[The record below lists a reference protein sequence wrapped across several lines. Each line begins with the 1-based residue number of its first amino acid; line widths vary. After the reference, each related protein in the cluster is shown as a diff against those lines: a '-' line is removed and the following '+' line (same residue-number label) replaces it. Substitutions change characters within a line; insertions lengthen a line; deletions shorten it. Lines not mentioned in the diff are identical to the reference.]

1 VNFDHRASS
10 GSENQQGARHQRAKF
25 IALLC
30 GVLFAWAG
38 PAEASGA
45 AVSGRVL
52 DPQGR
57 AVPRAKIKLVPQPG
71 AASLRDVNG
80 ESDQTGSFMIRLPQ
94 PGSYRIHAEAPGFTP
109 VDQPVTLSAGQT
121 VTSDLQ
127 FREIATDKQAVT
139 VVADLTDV
147 DVFVPDPAQRVL
159 VRHEMLD
166 ANPGR
171 PGAPVSIPGMPTESP
186 AGGIKPPQYF
196 VPGVAGD
203 HGEPIAQYIQ
213 VGGLLL
219 PNNFPA
225 NAHGNGYADPN
236 ILIPAAIGSVQTDG
250 GAFNVRQ
257 GNNAINMAATFG
269 LREQF
274 QPFVRLTG
282 DSRNANL
289 VIGWSPVNPGTR
301 GWIVAETSYGNG
313 YLRTLE
319 HRKQYKLNAFRAARF
334 GRHELSVF
342 GLGYY
347 GFSFLPGLSP
357 IEVRLLDDTVDPR
370 QLEKANSGIFAIN
383 DTWRIDD
390 NRQMQFSGYFRT
402 YGLDVRSNF
411 GEGFIRQT
419 EFRTVG
425 GGSTLYAHKFN
436 RTLSGLTGIEYRREA
451 PRDLNLRRETDIGL
465 MPLVTSNDLTI
476 KFASPFA
483 AVEGALT
490 PYLRYNLGFRRDEVN
505 LDNRDKLRPDASFQ
519 VQQGVSL
526 PKGTLT
532 LLPPESTYLPSV
544 ALSYGQAFHVNDP
557 RIGTTA
563 ERGTIISKATAY
575 QLVLSKTALNTAFRA
590 TAVRV
595 TRDQQLAKISAD
607 TGLQE
612 DVGPAL
618 IRSIVLS
625 ARRYFAFGSLQGSFA
640 RADARDR
647 ITGEPVPEA
656 PRLIWDVLGTIDRL
670 PFGLQT
676 RGQFSYVGRKP
687 LGEGLVAVPVRQY
700 RGAVVRSFERQRM
713 DVGVNFLVASGFAGQ
728 TLEALQ
734 LAGEPEPVQRIVGYR
749 LKSYVT
755 LSWTYHFRRRR

>member
-1 VNFDHRASS
+1 MNFDDRGSS
-10 GSENQQGARHQRAKF
+10 GSEDQQGGWCQRVKF
-25 IALLC
+25 VALFC
-30 GVLFAWAG
+30 GLLFAWAG
-38 PAEASGA
+38 QAHATDA

-57 AVPRAKIKLVPQPG
+57 AVPRAKIRLAPQPG
-71 AASLRDVNG
+71 PASLRDVNG

-94 PGSYRIHAEAPGFTP
+94 PGTYRIHAEAPGFTP
-109 VDQPVTLSAGQT
+109 VDEQVTLISGQT
-121 VTSDLQ
+121 VTADLQ
-127 FREIATDKQAVT
+127 FREIAVDKQAVT
-139 VVADLTDV
+139 VVADLKDV

-236 ILIPAAIGSVQTDG
+236 ILVPAAIGSVQTDG

-269 LREQF
+269 LRERF

-289 VIGWSPVNPGTR
+289 VAGWSPTNPDSR
-301 GWIVAETSYGNG
+301 GWIVAEASYGNG
-313 YLRTLE
+313 YLRRLE
-319 HRKQYKLNAFRAARF
+319 HRKQYKLNALRAVRV
-334 GRHELSVF
+334 GNHEITLF
-342 GLGYY
+342 GLAYY

-357 IEVRLLDDTVDPR
+357 IEIRVPDDTVDRR
-370 QLEKANSGIFAIN
+370 QLEKANSGILAVN

-390 NRQMQFSGYFRT
+390 NRQVQFSGYFRV

-419 EFRTVG
+419 EFRTAS

-436 RTLSGLTGIEYRREA
+436 RRLSVLTGIEYRREA
-451 PRDLNLRRETDIGL
+451 PRDLNLRRENEIGI

-476 KFASPFA
+476 GFVSPFT

-490 PYLRYNLGFRRDEVN
+490 PYLRYNLGYRRDDVN
-505 LDNRDKLRPDASFQ
+505 FDNQDKLRPDHSFRA
-519 VQQGVSL
+519 QQGVSL

-532 LLPPESTYLPSV
+532 LLPPESTRLPSV

-557 RIGTTA
+557 RIGTSA
-563 ERGTIISKATAY
+563 ERGSIISKATAY
-575 QLVLSKTALNTAFRA
+575 QLVVSKTLFSTDFRA
-590 TAVRV
+590 TAARV

-612 DVGPAL
+612 DVGPSL
-618 IRSIVLS
+618 IRSVVLS
-625 ARRYFAFGSLQGSFA
+625 ARRYFAFASLQASFA

-647 ITGEPVPEA
+647 ITGEAVPEA
-656 PRLIWDVLGTIDRL
+656 PRLIWDILGTVDRL

-687 LGEGLVAVPVRQY
+687 LGDGFVAAPVRQY
-700 RGAVVRSFERQRM
+700 RGAVVRPLERQRM
-713 DVGVNFLVASGFAGQ
+713 DVGVNFLIASGFAGQ

-734 LAGEPEPVQRIVGYR
+734 LAGEPEPFERIVGYR

-755 LSWTYHFRRRR
+755 LSWTYHFGRTR

>member
-1 VNFDHRASS
+1 MKFKQSFWRPARQQKQGGWGWKS
-10 GSENQQGARHQRAKF
+10 GFLILFGG
-25 IALLC
+25 L
-30 GVLFAWAG
+30 LFAVTGQGQATD
-38 PAEASGA
+38 A

-52 DPQGR
+52 DPQGK
-57 AVPRAKIKLVPQPG
+57 AVPQAKIRLVSEPG
-71 AASLRDVNG
+71 ATPPLIVNG
-80 ESDQTGSFMIRLPQ
+80 ESDQAGMFIIRSPQ
-94 PGSYRIHAEAPGFTP
+94 AGAFRIHADAPGFAP
-109 VDQPVTLSAGQT
+109 VEQHVLLIAGQT
-121 VTSDLQ
+121 KTLDLQ
-127 FREIATDKQAVT
+127 FQQIATGRQAVT
-139 VVADLTDV
+139 VVADLKDV

-171 PGAPVSIPGMPTESP
+171 PGAPVSIPGMPAESP

-236 ILIPAAIGSVQTDG
+236 ILVPAAIESVRTDG

-269 LREQF
+269 LRERF
-274 QPFVRLTG
+274 QPFLRLSG

-289 VIGWSPVNPGTR
+289 VAGWSPANPAAR
-301 GWIVAETSYGNG
+301 GWVVAEASYGNG
-313 YLRTLE
+313 YLRRLE
-319 HRKQYKLNAFRAARF
+319 HRKQYKLNAFRAARA
-334 GRHELSVF
+334 GNHDLTIF
-342 GLGYY
+342 GLGYH

-357 IEVRLLDDTVDPR
+357 IQVRVPDDTIDPR
-370 QLEKANSGIFAIN
+370 QLEKADSGIIAVN
-383 DTWRIDD
+383 DAWRIDEK
-390 NRQMQFSGYFRT
+390 RQMQLSGYFRS

-419 EFRTVG
+419 EFRTAG
-425 GGSTLYAHKFN
+425 GGNTLYAHKMD
-436 RTLSGLTGIEYRREA
+436 RRLSFLTGIEYRREA
-451 PRDLNLRRETDIGL
+451 PRDLNLRRENEIGL

-476 KFASPFA
+476 SFVSPFA
-483 AVEGALT
+483 AVEGELT
-490 PYLRYNLGFRRDEVN
+490 LFFRYNLGFRRDEVSF
-505 LDNRDKLRPDASFQ
+505 DNRDKLRPGDSFKSR
-519 VQQGVSL
+519 QGVNL

-532 LLPPESTYLPSV
+532 LLPPESTAFPSV
-544 ALSYGQAFHVNDP
+544 AISYGQAFHVNDP
-557 RIGTTA
+557 RIGTDA
-563 ERGTIISKATAY
+563 GRGTIISMATAY
-575 QLVLSKTALNTAFRA
+575 QLVVSKTLLHTDFRA
-590 TAVRV
+590 TAARV

-612 DVGPAL
+612 DVGPSL
-618 IRSIVLS
+618 IRSVVLS
-625 ARRYFAFGSLQGSFA
+625 ARHYFAFGSLQGSFA

-670 PFGLQT
+670 PVGLQV

-687 LGEGLVAVPVRQY
+687 LGDGFVAVPVRQY
-700 RGAVVRSFERQRM
+700 RGAVVRPFCPKM
-713 DVGVNFLVASGFAGQ
+713 DVGLNFLIASGFAGQ
-728 TLEALQ
+728 TVEALQ
-734 LAGEPEPVQRIVGYR
+734 LAGELEPFQRIVGYS

-755 LSWTYHFRRRR
+755 LSWTYHFRGGH

>member
-1 VNFDHRASS
+1 MDFDRSFWGSSRLANPTTPQASVR
-10 GSENQQGARHQRAKF
+10 GV
-25 IALLC
+25 ALLC
-30 GVLFAWAG
+30 GILLVWVGQAQ
-38 PAEASGA
+38 PTDT

-57 AVPRAKIKLVPQPG
+57 AVPRAKVRLIPNPG
-71 AASLRDVNG
+71 AAPLQDVSV
-80 ESDQTGSFMIRLPQ
+80 ESDQAGSFLIRLTR
-94 PGSYRIHAEAPGFTP
+94 PGAYRLHAEASGFRS
-109 VDQPVTLSAGQT
+109 VEQPVTLNAGQT

-139 VVADLTDV
+139 VVADLKDV

-171 PGAPVSIPGMPTESP
+171 PGAPISIPGMPTESP

-236 ILIPAAIGSVQTDG
+236 ILVPATIGSVQTDG

-269 LREQF
+269 FRERF

-289 VIGWSPVNPGTR
+289 VVGWSPADPETR
-301 GWIVAETSYGNG
+301 GWVVAEASYGNG
-313 YLRTLE
+313 YLRRLE
-319 HRKQYKLNAFRAARF
+319 HRKQYKLNAFRAARVN
-334 GRHELSVF
+334 RHELTVF

-357 IEVRLLDDTVDPR
+357 IQVRVPDDTIDPR
-370 QLEKANSGIFAIN
+370 QLEKANSGILAVN
-383 DTWRIDD
+383 DTWRIDE

-419 EFRTVG
+419 EFRTTG
-425 GGSTLYAHKFN
+425 GANALYAQKFD
-436 RTLSGLTGIEYRREA
+436 RHLSFLAGFEYRREA
-451 PRDLNLRRETDIGL
+451 PRDLNLRREDAIGL
-465 MPLVTSNDLTI
+465 MPLVTSNDLTLN
-476 KFASPFA
+476 FLSPFA
-483 AVEGALT
+483 ALEGDLT
-490 PYLRYNLGFRRDEVN
+490 PYLRYNLGVRREEIN
-505 LDNRDKLRPDASFQ
+505 FDNRDKLRPDSSFRA
-519 VQQGVSL
+519 QQGVSL

-563 ERGTIISKATAY
+563 ARGTIISKAKAY
-575 QLVLSKTALNTAFRA
+575 QLVVSKTVFNTDFRV
-590 TAVRV
+590 TAARV

-612 DVGPAL
+612 DVGPSL
-618 IRSIVLS
+618 IRSVVLS
-625 ARRYFAFGSLQGSFA
+625 ARRYFAFGSLQARSRVPTQGTGSLA
-640 RADARDR
+640 NLS
-647 ITGEPVPEA
+647 
-656 PRLIWDVLGTIDRL
+656 PRRL
-670 PFGLQT
+670 
-676 RGQFSYVGRKP
+676 
-687 LGEGLVAVPVRQY
+687 A
-700 RGAVVRSFERQRM
+700 
-713 DVGVNFLVASGFAGQ
+713 
-728 TLEALQ
+728 
-734 LAGEPEPVQRIVGYR
+734 
-749 LKSYVT
+749 
-755 LSWTYHFRRRR
+755 